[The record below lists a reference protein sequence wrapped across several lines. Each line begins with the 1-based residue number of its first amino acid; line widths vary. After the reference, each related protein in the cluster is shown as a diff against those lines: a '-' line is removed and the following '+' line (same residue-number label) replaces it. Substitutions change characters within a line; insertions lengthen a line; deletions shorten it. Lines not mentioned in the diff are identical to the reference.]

1 MFSIFDFTLILLLKL
16 VTWSLTLSIGIVWL
30 TPTTYNLLLIK
41 LTNTMN
47 FYTEYLIDNLTS
59 AQREKFLNT
68 WSPGK
73 FADGYWFVYTKST
86 SRWIPNM

>member
-1 MFSIFDFTLILLLKL
+1 M
-16 VTWSLTLSIGIVWL
+16 
-30 TPTTYNLLLIK
+30 K